1 MIMNVN
7 NVITNLKYFRE
18 FQSLRLR
25 FVLSAVALYE
35 EKSARVLGLF
45 SKALDFI
52 LQITK
57 EKRPPKVEVHHKK
70 RVNPKVPHWEK
81 EILPNPVRALKNK
94 KGGI

>member
-45 SKALDFI
+45 TDYKR
-52 LQITK
+52 K
-57 EKRPPKVEVHHKK
+57 ETSQSRGPSQ
-70 RVNPKVPHWEK
+70 
-81 EILPNPVRALKNK
+81 K
-94 KGGI
+94 KGESKSSPLGKGDSSKSSSGTEK